1 VRMRQICF
9 GLVLALGLPGLQA
22 GAATLQVFGG
32 PVGGG
37 CNNFICY
44 SGPPTSGTL
53 RTTSGEA
60 FMTYAA
66 SVDQNGMYASFGLQG
81 FNSNRGNLD
90 LRSTDRFTVGQIG
103 PGGATTVDITAR
115 LRVSGQF
122 GARDG
127 GPGGDI
133 LGGLANASAQF
144 TAPRNVPGVTI
155 LDESGIFE
163 RVLIDLLDDE
173 INVAPMIGVQLAPQM
188 TLRVEV
194 GRAFDLQKILS
205 LSMNFASRTDEAT
218 GGASFGRSA
227 LISFDLP
234 EGYFIT
240 SQRGYSQGVPVDP
253 TDPTD
258 PSVIPLPAGGV
269 LLLSA
274 FGLMGWASRRRRHT
288 LGA

>member
-1 VRMRQICF
+1 MRQICF

-22 GAATLQVFGG
+22 GAATLSVFGG

-44 SGPPTSGTL
+44 SGEPTSGTL

-60 FMTYAA
+60 FMNYNA
-66 SVDQNGMYASFGLQG
+66 SVNARGMFADFSIFGFAANTGTL
-81 FNSNRGNLD
+81 S
-90 LRSTDRFTVGQIG
+90 LRSTDVFTVGQIR
-103 PGGATTVDITAR
+103 PGGPTTADITAR
-115 LRVSGQF
+115 LRLSGRF
-122 GARDG
+122 GVAELEGGGAAARARG
-127 GPGGDI
+127 RA
-133 LGGLANASAQF
+133 LF
-144 TAPRNVPGVTI
+144 TAPRGVPGVTI
-155 LDESGIFE
+155 LEEDGKDMIV
-163 RVLIDLLDDE
+163 RIDLLE
-173 INVAPMIGVQLAPQM
+173 NAVERPPEVGVNIEPRM

-194 GRAFDLQKILS
+194 GRPFS
-205 LSMNFASRTDEAT
+205 LEKVIELNVGFSNASDDAV
-218 GGASFGRSA
+218 GGAAFGESA

-253 TDPTD
+253 TDPTI

-274 FGLMGWASRRRRHT
+274 FGLMGWASRYRRARH
-288 LGA
+288 LDA